1 MPATVSVEEVLKI
14 PEFDGARVVAGHA
27 GLGRVLDEVTIVAA
41 RETFEH
47 LRPDTLILAAGETL
61 VDDPAELLS
70 LLPELVHTGVAGLAV
85 KPPGWVAALPGKIVE
100 LADALEF
107 PLIEVPEAT
116 PLNDVA
122 AGVLHVVLD
131 HQAAR
136 LRRVA
141 EIHERFTGVVLSGGR
156 TRDVVVTLQRLLHQP
171 VAAVDSDGSVVAAEP
186 PGTWVGDREAPR
198 FEHPIGAGDEQF
210 GTLVVGADPDALD
223 EDGIVAVQ
231 RAAVAIALRQVQAR
245 AVAEAHES
253 FAAVTLEELV
263 SGQIHD
269 GDELAERAGTFGWDL
284 GVPRAVLLAA
294 PDAPATAPR
303 EGDLRRL
310 AAAARHALGERSIV
324 WVRSRTV
331 AALVVA
337 PSPSPVER
345 RHVAGVL
352 QREAAVRLGPVPVTV
367 GLGRVVSDPLSLP
380 ASFREARI
388 ALETGRWENGPGAV
402 RAFEELGLE
411 RLLAA
416 LPPDEVEDFKERTI
430 GRLLAYDLTQGGELV
445 ATLVSWLETRSI
457 AETSRRVYAHYN
469 TVRKRLERI
478 EELLEVSLT
487 DPRRALD
494 LAVALRVHERDGQPG
509 MGTMAPGVPGDL
521 VGG

>member
-1 MPATVSVEEVLKI
+1 MPATVSVEEVLQI
-14 PEFDGARVVAGHA
+14 PELDGARVVAGHA

-47 LRPDTLILAAGETL
+47 LRSDTLILAAGETL
-61 VDDPAELLS
+61 VDDPAELVS

-85 KPPGWVAALPGKIVE
+85 KPPGWVAALPGKILE
-100 LADALEF
+100 LADALDF
-107 PLIEVPEAT
+107 PLIEVPEAA
-116 PLNDVA
+116 PLNDIA

-156 TRDVVVTLQRLLHQP
+156 TRDVVLTLQRLLNRP
-171 VAAVDSDGSVVAAEP
+171 VAAVDPDGSVVAAEP
-186 PGTWVGDREAPR
+186 PGAWAGDRDAPR
-198 FEHPIGAGDEQF
+198 FEHPILAGDEQF
-210 GTLVVGADPDALD
+210 GTLVVRADRSALD
-223 EDGIVAVQ
+223 EEAVVAVQ

-245 AVAEAHES
+245 ALAEAHEG
-253 FAAVTLEELV
+253 FAAVSLEELV
-263 SGQIHD
+263 SGQIRD
-269 GDELAERAGTFGWDL
+269 SDELAERAGTFGWDL
-284 GVPRAVLLAA
+284 EVPRAVLLAA
-294 PDAPATAPR
+294 PGAPGTAPP

-310 AAAARHALGERSIV
+310 AAAARHGLDERSIV

-331 AALVVA
+331 AALIVA
-337 PSPSPVER
+337 PSRSPAER
-345 RHVAGVL
+345 RRVAGVL
-352 QREAAVRLGPVPVTV
+352 QREAGVRLGPVPVTV
-367 GLGRVVSDPLSLP
+367 GLGRVVTDPLSLP
-380 ASFREARI
+380 GSFREARI
-388 ALETGRWENGPGAV
+388 ALETGVWEDGPGAV

-416 LPPDEVEDFKERTI
+416 LPPGEVEDFKEQTI
-430 GRLLAYDLTQGGELV
+430 GRLLAYDQTQGGELV
-445 ATLVSWLETRSI
+445 TTLVSWLETRSI
-457 AETSRRVYAHYN
+457 AETARRVYAHYN

-478 EELLEVSLT
+478 EELLDVSLS

-509 MGTMAPGVPGDL
+509 SPAQ
-521 VGG
+521 